1 MARCFDHWVM
11 WLKVKRL
18 MKYHLNFAN
27 ASVQAVKC
35 DIRWA
40 FEKWKKA
47 DANFANYLS
56 KMDNQTLQQMNCKQS
71 DLLNKLADREAEDG
85 AMISHLNT
93 ERDMLLG
100 HQIRSKRLALALLH
114 DNYIKDLRTPVIRW
128 QVFKRAM
135 NKKAGANTAALQV
148 DELAAFK
155 QRTAEL
161 EKENAQIATENEQ
174 LRQFSFE
181 GFEIAKTV
189 TQLADDKKRLAKEL
203 ADQDGIVKNLQEQQ
217 EKIIEQLKE
226 MGKLDELGP
235 DKHSKFMRQTF
246 VRGDKGQV
254 DVEYSEDWH
263 ESPQK

>member
-1 MARCFDHWVM
+1 
-11 WLKVKRL
+11 
-18 MKYHLNFAN
+18 
-27 ASVQAVKC
+27 
-35 DIRWA
+35 
-40 FEKWKKA
+40 
-47 DANFANYLS
+47 
-56 KMDNQTLQQMNCKQS
+56 
-71 DLLNKLADREAEDG
+71 
-85 AMISHLNT
+85 
-93 ERDMLLG
+93 
-100 HQIRSKRLALALLH
+100 
-114 DNYIKDLRTPVIRW
+114 
-128 QVFKRAM
+128 M

-235 DKHSKFMRQTF
+235 DKHSKFMR
-246 VRGDKGQV
+246 
-254 DVEYSEDWH
+254 
-263 ESPQK
+263 